1 MKNKLLLGIFLLSI
15 SIQSCSTESEETT
28 DAAKELEQELAL
40 EYDGVLKIESTTYIF
55 NKTGETAKFEND
67 DRDFNFKFVNEL
79 LYNAITTNKHAIEGL
94 TVTNPET
101 EEFMIFSNLE
111 ESKSGFIRFDLEFST
126 GQTLSS
132 VMYKPGKTNA
142 SSGKW
147 HGEPMMDEPSPVIG
161 AMIEFSQQELVKEC
175 RAALEVC
182 ANTNGAPTVTLTNG
196 KGWFTAIEACSLEC
210 HD

>member
-1 MKNKLLLGIFLLSI
+1 MKKKLLLGIFLISI

-28 DAAKELEQELAL
+28 DTSKELEQELAL

-55 NKTGETAKFEND
+55 KKTGETAKFLNE

-79 LYNAITTNKHAIEGL
+79 LYNATTTNKHAIEGL

-101 EEFMIFSNLE
+101 KEFMVFSNLE

-132 VMYKPGKTNA
+132 VMYKPGKSIA

-147 HGEPMMDEPSPVIG
+147 HGEPMLDEPSPVIG

-175 RAALEVC
+175 RAVLEVC
-182 ANTNGAPTVTLTNG
+182 TNTNGVPTVTLING
-196 KGWFTAIEACSLEC
+196 KGWFTEIEACSLVC